1 MELRLKLLAS
11 AAEVVNGTR
20 QVKVICSTDDR
31 DRMGDIIVQDGIDL
45 AAYKKNPIVL
55 WGHDS
60 DRPVARAPDIVVNA
74 GKLRAT
80 VTFPDE
86 GVDADADWVYGK
98 IQAGIVNAVSIGF
111 IPREYESLD
120 PKNPWNGYRFT
131 KSELVEFSFVSVPA
145 NASCLIVDRS
155 FYKMST
161 EELPS
166 RRAAIETRDNKQ
178 EIKDAA
184 KNLVQVTLGIEH
196 TPELKK
202 LLALLKSGRVL
213 SAKNQAL
220 IDQAMQHCA
229 EATKHCSD
237 ANGLHA
243 KAMECHAKA
252 LKCLKDIADQN
263 DPDPNNPA
271 NDGDENEEEDTEA
284 VRHLASAIVTVR
296 QRRLQLNPAE

>member
-1 MELRLKLLAS
+1 MEELRLKLLAS

-45 AAYKKNPIVL
+45 GAYKKNPIVL

-60 DRPVARAPDIVVNA
+60 DKPVARAPDIAVNA

-86 GVDADADWVYGK
+86 GQDADADWVYGK
-98 IQAGIVNAVSIGF
+98 IKAGIVNAVSIGF
-111 IPREYESLD
+111 VPREYESLD

-155 FYKMST
+155 FYKSSAA
-161 EELPS
+161 ELPS
-166 RRAAIETRDNKQ
+166 RRPAPEEPTDKMVLSREITDQIRDAIASAT
-178 EIKDAA
+178 
-184 KNLVQVTLGIEH
+184 
-196 TPELKK
+196 
-202 LLALLKSGRVL
+202 KSGKVL
-213 SAKNQAL
+213 SAKNKAL
-220 IDQAMQHCA
+220 MDQAMQHCA
-229 EATKHCSD
+229 DATKYCAD
-237 ANGLHA
+237 ASGLHS

-252 LKCLKDIADQN
+252 LKCMKDITDQN
-263 DPDPNNPA
+263 DPADEGDPSDDA
-271 NDGDENEEEDTEA
+271 ADQVEA
-284 VRHLASAIVTVR
+284 QRHLASAIVTVR
-296 QRRLQLNPAE
+296 HRRIQQQLNPAE

>member
-20 QVKVICSTDDR
+20 QVKVICSTSDV

-45 AAYKKNPIVL
+45 GAYKKNPIVL

-60 DRPVARAPDIVVNA
+60 DRPIARATDIAVNA

-145 NASCLIVDRS
+145 NASCLIIDRS
-155 FYKMST
+155 FYKT
-161 EELPS
+161 NADELPS

-178 EIKDAA
+178 EIKDTA
-184 KNLVQVTLGIEH
+184 KNVVQITLGVEH
-196 TPELKK
+196 SPELKA
-202 LLALLKSGRVL
+202 LLTLLKSGRVL
-213 SAKNQAL
+213 SAKNQASME
-220 IDQAMQHCA
+220 QAMEHM
-229 EATKHCSD
+229 SD
-237 ANGLHA
+237 ANGFHA
-243 KAMECHAKA
+243 KATDSHAKA
-252 LKCLKDIADQN
+252 IKCLKDIADQN
-263 DPDPNNPA
+263 NPDPNNPA
-271 NDGDENEEEDTEA
+271 DDGDENEEEDTEA
-284 VRHLASAIVTVR
+284 ARHLASAIVTVR
-296 QRRLQLNPAE
+296 QRRLQLNPA